1 MSSNSPSLC
10 ELCNL
15 ESLSFDSAP
24 LNTASSPL
32 MGYYCVI
39 SSTKV
44 GIFSEPILWQN
55 IQAVNYILTH
65 LESVC
70 GDPPSHINILWFSLL
85 TWVIKMPM
93 VTQTPTNRTSQSGKT
108 KVITVCRY
116 NPWTYKPCDMCPSHI
131 LLNVFLRVYFCFSEI
146 LPLSV
151 TKAHVM
157 VSKINNTSVAE
168 TKLAEVSE

>member
-1 MSSNSPSLC
+1 MSSDSPSLC

-44 GIFSEPILWQN
+44 GIFSEPTLWQN
-55 IQAVNYILTH
+55 IQAVSYILTH
-65 LESVC
+65 LKSVC
-70 GDPPSHINILWFSLL
+70 SEPPSHINIVWFSLL

-93 VTQTPTNRTSQSGKT
+93 VTQTPTNRTCQSGKT
-108 KVITVCRY
+108 KVITVCWY
-116 NPWTYKPCDMCPSHI
+116 NPWTYKPCEKMCPCYHI
-131 LLNVFLRVYFCFSEI
+131 AKCVFKSIFLFLRNFTAV
-146 LPLSV
+146 
-151 TKAHVM
+151 
-157 VSKINNTSVAE
+157 NNKSTCNGIQN
-168 TKLAEVSE
+168 